1 MSTDDPIMSRE
12 EAEIRLVAIKQL
24 RSFLKSHKIKE
35 RSEKG
40 QLLTEFEKHL
50 TDDFVNWVGKKE
62 SI

>member
-35 RSEKG
+35 RSETG
-40 QLLTEFEKHL
+40 LLLIEFEKLL
-50 TDDFVNWVGKKE
+50 TDDFVNWTGKKE
-62 SI
+62 SV